1 MVRKDLKHLGISES
15 DWYGAAQNRVDWRRR
30 WSAAISKMRQGRPVL
45 LEVLFVQCVT
55 ETFQERV
62 TRPNISAWMKEE
74 SL

>member
-1 MVRKDLKHLGISES
+1 
-15 DWYGAAQNRVDWRRR
+15 
-30 WSAAISKMRQGRPVL
+30 MRQGRPVL

-55 ETFQERV
+55 EPFEERA

>member
-1 MVRKDLKHLGISES
+1 MGLPRTEWIG
-15 DWYGAAQNRVDWRRR
+15 GGGRVLLPV
-30 WSAAISKMRQGRPVL
+30 SSNSYMRQGRPVL

-55 ETFQERV
+55 EPLEERV